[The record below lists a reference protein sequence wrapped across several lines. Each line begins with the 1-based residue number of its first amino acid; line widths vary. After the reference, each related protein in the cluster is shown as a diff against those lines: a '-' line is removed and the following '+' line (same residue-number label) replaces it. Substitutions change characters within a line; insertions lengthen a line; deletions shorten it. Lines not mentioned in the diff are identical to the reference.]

1 MVNAYLLHNK
11 TEDKLQIASFR
22 KDIITGLTNYRK
34 ADTGR
39 DVNPERHLLVET
51 EERTA
56 DNRKKDHA
64 ALDAMPVW
72 PKKKGQASLEK
83 EQNLFPQSVPNALQ
97 SHIIVWSIFKRNT
110 KNEKLSS

>member
-1 MVNAYLLHNK
+1 MHICCIIRQRTNSKLLLFEK
-11 TEDKLQIASFR
+11 TSLWVSQTIEKSTQEGMSIQKGICWWKQRS
-22 KDIITGLTNYRK
+22 KQLTI
-34 ADTGR
+34 
-39 DVNPERHLLVET
+39 E
-51 EERTA
+51 
-56 DNRKKDHA
+56 KKDHA

-110 KNEKLSS
+110 KNEKLLS